1 MFWTYFVFRQKLFAY
16 FPIGY
21 FLYPQV
27 HHQIMKVCIGGT
39 FDPLHKGHR
48 ALIEKAFRI
57 GEYVLIGLT
66 SDEMAKKMK
75 TMKTRKFRR
84 NFLVN
89 RKVIL
94 SCVTRSYQTREK
106 DLKDYLK
113 RKKFKNFR
121 IVKINDR
128 YGPSIN
134 DEFDAIVVSPETEWV
149 AYEINKIRMK
159 NGKKSLKVYVI
170 HFVLA
175 DDKKTISSSRV
186 KKGEIDIEGRI
197 KGVRG

>member
-1 MFWTYFVFRQKLFAY
+1 MR
-16 FPIGY
+16 
-21 FLYPQV
+21 
-27 HHQIMKVCIGGT
+27 VCIGGT